1 MVQKEQAEGVSKSV
15 MTEVETFRYSVMKKN
30 ELNIMKM

>member
-15 MTEVETFRYSVMKKN
+15 KTEKLKHSEIQLRKN
-30 ELNIMKM
+30 